1 MRHRFA
7 GELAA
12 VVLLLLFSLRP
23 ASALS
28 FHATLDPIRIYAE
41 PGEVVNHTFELT
53 LAKDERTVHFRAH
66 IQDWWLG
73 EDGQQRFYRD
83 PGSPEA
89 PKHSCASWATLN
101 PVEAEVGPGGTLT
114 VKVTVRVPQQ
124 VKPGGYWA
132 VLTVDELP
140 DPLTNPPGV
149 GVRLYTSISLGIYV
163 YIEPVERKAR
173 ITEIRVLP
181 DRAELRIRNEGNCPL
196 ALEGRIEFLKPG
208 AKNPTDTVVI
218 PRSPSLPEPFDTTT
232 ITVPLNDAGALPS
245 GQYLVRAV
253 LDIGT
258 DYYLGAQKEM
268 LVSRETGPTT
278 SAP

>member
-1 MRHRFA
+1 MGRRSA
-7 GELAA
+7 GELVAA
-12 VVLLLLFSLRP
+12 GVLLLCILRP

-28 FHATLDPIRIYAE
+28 FHATLDPIRMYAK

-53 LAKDERTVHFRAH
+53 LAKDERAVHFHAH

-73 EDGQQRFYRD
+73 EDGQQHFYRD

-89 PKHSCASWATLN
+89 PKHSCAFWATLN
-101 PVEAEVGPGGTLT
+101 PVEAQVEPGGTLA
-114 VKVTVRVPQQ
+114 VKVTVRVPPQ
-124 VKPGGYWA
+124 VQPGGYWA
-132 VLTVDELP
+132 ALTVDELP

-149 GVRLYTSISLGIYV
+149 GMRLYTSISVGIYV
-163 YIEPVERKAR
+163 YIDPVERKAR

-181 DRAELRIRNEGNCPL
+181 DHAELKIRNEGNCPL
-196 ALEGRIEFLKPG
+196 AVEGRIEFLKSG

-232 ITVPLNDAGALPS
+232 IVVPLNDARALPS

-268 LVSRETGPTT
+268 LVSREASPTT
-278 SAP
+278 SVP